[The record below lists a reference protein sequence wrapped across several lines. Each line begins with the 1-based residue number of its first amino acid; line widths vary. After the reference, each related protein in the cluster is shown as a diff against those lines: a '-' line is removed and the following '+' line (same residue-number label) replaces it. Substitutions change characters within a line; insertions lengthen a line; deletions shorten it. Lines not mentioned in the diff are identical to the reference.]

1 MSANTAEQKELDQ
14 QTAKFIATLACNLP
28 ALTGEEMQGWISS
41 PKKLKKF
48 LAGLKP
54 QVEVSES
61 EKVVNLDIWKTIKL
75 GTELK
80 TVDDF
85 RRQIGNY
92 GRRIGDWA
100 NDILG
105 KPAFTISDEEF
116 EVDLVI
122 KSVAELG
129 FPNGATRAQIYDRA
143 ISLGLELCPAEVG
156 PQLRLQYLDQPKDEW
171 LRIAMEP
178 IADSVGDLYVFNVGH
193 AGDDRWLNVHSG
205 HPDRHWSA
213 DNRWVFVQPRK

>member
-1 MSANTAEQKELDQ
+1 MNAKTEEKELDQ

-54 QVEVSES
+54 TAESAEAS
-61 EKVVNLDIWKTIKL
+61 EKVISLNIWKTINL

-92 GRRIGDWA
+92 GCRIGDWA

-105 KPAFTISDEEF
+105 KPAFTISDEEL

-129 FPNGATRAQIYDRA
+129 FPNGATRAQIYDKA

-178 IADSVGDLYVFNVGH
+178 IAVSDGDLRVFNVGH
-193 AGDDRWLNVHSG
+193 GDDDRWLGADDG
-205 HPDRHWSA
+205 HPGGHWGA
-213 DNRWVFVQPRK
+213 DDRWVFVQPRK